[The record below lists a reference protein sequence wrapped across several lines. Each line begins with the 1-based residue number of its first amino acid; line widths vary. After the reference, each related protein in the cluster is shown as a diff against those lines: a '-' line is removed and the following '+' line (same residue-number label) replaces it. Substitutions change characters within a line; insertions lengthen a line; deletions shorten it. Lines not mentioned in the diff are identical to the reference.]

1 MQETLASHGA
11 GGKVQS
17 EIPRHGTPLPDL
29 SFAILLVIPGFLQ
42 INSARN
48 VSPVRSEGFW
58 CGEKEGWVFLWFG
71 CGFSHAGLKLPFASK
86 IKWRRSGGSF
96 KQRPLQ
102 AQFL

>member
-11 GGKVQS
+11 GGRVQS

-29 SFAILLVIPGFLQ
+29 SFVILLAIPHPRPDLLQ

-48 VSPVRSEGFW
+48 VSPVRSEAFW

-71 CGFSHAGLKLPFASK
+71 CGFSHAGLKLLFASK
-86 IKWRRSGGSF
+86 IKWRRIGGSF
-96 KQRPLQ
+96 K
-102 AQFL
+102 